1 MNAKAMTSK
10 KTGKGAATGA
20 AVKKVTAPV
29 KAKPAHTNAFANAG
43 LMLGGSS
50 AMGTGID
57 ALFGNT
63 EMPEFDVDLDDVEIV
78 GQVREEFEN
87 DEQGLAELGA
97 SLAKMQIQSILLRVM
112 PAGHPKPYRL
122 VAGERRIRA
131 ARLQGLTKLRAKAK
145 ELTEEEAEDLQFAEN
160 THRKNLTQ
168 IEEAKK
174 IQRDLDTL
182 GSVEAVL
189 ARHNK
194 GRPWLSKMLSLLNL
208 PEQAKRLVNESI
220 SADTEVISTVRQVE
234 KVSPEKAKELVD
246 ELKKTRGKVDARA
259 KAQAVRDEV
268 KPKAPKSPKA
278 PQKGTE
284 QVAGTTV
291 AQKDVR
297 TRDLLPS
304 AGTDVD
310 LPSLLVDIYE
320 RLAVEHQRPE
330 EVLAELGPEENRACI
345 EALRPVFDQARK
357 ADNAGRHVFA
367 GLRAGQFS
375 TEGAGALLLAACMC
389 GREGSFSSEFRLDDV
404 FAVVV

>member
-1 MNAKAMTSK
+1 MNAKTMTSK

-57 ALFGNT
+57 ALFGNA

-78 GQVREEFEN
+78 GQVREEFE
-87 DEQGLAELGA
+87 DEEQGLAELGA
-97 SLAKMQIQSILLRVM
+97 SLAKMQIQAIFLRVM
-112 PAGHPKPYRL
+112 PAGHAKPYRL
-122 VAGERRIRA
+122 VAGERRVRA

-145 ELTEEEAEDLQFAEN
+145 ELTDEEAEDLQFAEN

-194 GRPWLSKMLSLLNL
+194 GRPWLSKMLSLLHL
-208 PEQAKRLVNESI
+208 PEQAKRLVTESI

-234 KVSPEKAKELVD
+234 KVNPAKAKELVD
-246 ELKKTRGKVDARA
+246 DLKRTRGKEDARA
-259 KAQAVRDEV
+259 KAQAVRDQV
-268 KPKAPKSPKA
+268 KPKAPKAPKKA
-278 PQKGTE
+278 TE
-284 QVAGTTV
+284 QISGTTV

-297 TRDLLPS
+297 TRDMLAS
-304 AGTDVD
+304 DGTGVDV
-310 LPSLLVDIYE
+310 PSLLVDIYE
-320 RLAVEHQRPE
+320 RLAVERQRPE
-330 EVLAELGPEENRACI
+330 EVLADLQPEENRACI

-389 GREGSFSSEFRLDDV
+389 GLEGSFSSEFRLDDV

>member
-1 MNAKAMTSK
+1 MNAKAMTNK
-10 KTGKGAATGA
+10 KTGKGAATGV
-20 AVKKVTAPV
+20 AVKKGATPA

-43 LMLGGSS
+43 LMLGGVS

-57 ALFGNT
+57 ALFGNS

-78 GQVREEFEN
+78 GQVREEFE
-87 DEQGLAELGA
+87 DEEQGLAELGA
-97 SLAKMQIQSILLRVM
+97 SLAKMQIQAIFLRVM
-112 PAGHPKPYRL
+112 PAGHAKPYRL
-122 VAGERRIRA
+122 VAGERRVRA
-131 ARLQGLTKLRAKAK
+131 ARLQGMTKLRAKAK
-145 ELTEEEAEDLQFAEN
+145 ELTDEEAEDLQFAEN

-194 GRPWLSKMLSLLNL
+194 GRPWLSKMLSLLHL
-208 PEQAKRLVNESI
+208 PEQAKRLVTESI
-220 SADTEVISTVRQVE
+220 SADAEVISTVRQVE

-268 KPKAPKSPKA
+268 KPKPPKA
-278 PQKGTE
+278 AKQGAEKG
-284 QVAGTTV
+284 AGATV

-297 TRDLLPS
+297 TRDMLPS
-304 AGTDVD
+304 SGTDVD
-310 LPSLLVDIYE
+310 LPSLLVDIYQ
-320 RLAVEHQRPE
+320 RLAVDGQRPE
-330 EVLAELGPEENRACI
+330 EVLADLEPEEQRACI

-357 ADNAGRHVFA
+357 AENAGRHVFA
-367 GLRAGQFS
+367 GLREGRFA
-375 TEGAGALLLAACMC
+375 TDGAGALLMAACMC
-389 GREGSFSSEFRLDDV
+389 GLEGSFNSEFRLDDV
-404 FAVVV
+404 FQVIV

>member
-10 KTGKGAATGA
+10 KTGKGAATVVA
-20 AVKKVTAPV
+20 AKKATTPG

-43 LMLGGSS
+43 LMLGGSGS
-50 AMGTGID
+50 MGTGID
-57 ALFGNT
+57 ALFGNS

-78 GQVREEFEN
+78 GQVREEFE
-87 DEQGLAELGA
+87 DEEQGLAELGA
-97 SLAKMQIQSILLRVM
+97 SLAKTQIQAIFLRVM

-122 VAGERRIRA
+122 VAGERRVRA

-145 ELTEEEAEDLQFAEN
+145 ELTDEEAEDLQFAEN

-194 GRPWLSKMLSLLNL
+194 GRPWLSKMLSLLHL
-208 PEQAKRLVNESI
+208 PEQAKRLVSESI

-234 KVSPEKAKELVD
+234 KVNPAKAKELVD
-246 ELKKTRGKVDARA
+246 DLKKTRGKEDARA
-259 KAQAVRDEV
+259 KAQAVRDQV
-268 KPKAPKSPKA
+268 KPKAPKAPKKA
-278 PQKGTE
+278 TE
-284 QVAGTTV
+284 QVSGTTV

-297 TRDLLPS
+297 TRDMLAS
-304 AGTDVD
+304 DGTGVDV
-310 LPSLLVDIYE
+310 PSLLVDIYE
-320 RLAVEHQRPE
+320 RLAVERQRPE
-330 EVLAELGPEENRACI
+330 EVLADLQPEENRACI

-389 GREGSFSSEFRLDDV
+389 GLEGSFSSEFRLDDV